1 MIINQELV
9 IRIKEH
15 FNLNV
20 YEAKVWLA
28 LLSKGVVSA
37 GESAELSGVPRSR
50 TYDVLESLAKRG
62 FAIVKVGK
70 PVKYIAVDP
79 KTVLEKMKTTALY
92 NVQEKVKLLT
102 NLKETQEYKELETL
116 HNSGISPVKL
126 GELSGHI
133 RGRANIISKI
143 KELFTN
149 CEKEISICTTLDDF
163 EDKSRILLPIIQ
175 EVNKKGIKMK
185 IALSGNEDRIRRIC
199 NKHKLK
205 VKNIDNK
212 GKFYISDKNEVLF
225 MINQEKSDEEVGV
238 WLKSAYFV
246 SSFSGMFDNY
256 LRN

>member
-1 MIINQELV
+1 MIINHELV
-9 IRIKEH
+9 TRIKEH

-79 KTVLEKMKTTALY
+79 KTVIEKMKTNTLSNA
-92 NVQEKVKLLT
+92 QEKVKVLT
-102 NLKETQEYKELETL
+102 NLKETQEYKDLENL

-126 GELSGHI
+126 EELSGHI
-133 RGRANIISKI
+133 RGRANIVSKI
-143 KELFTN
+143 KELFNN

-163 EDKSRILLPIIQ
+163 EDKSRILLPVIQ
-175 EVNKKGIKMK
+175 ETNKRGIKMK
-185 IALSGNEDRIRRIC
+185 LALSGNEDRIRRIC

-205 VKNIDNK
+205 VKNIDNR
-212 GKFYISDKNEVLF
+212 GKFYLSDKNEVLF
-225 MINQEKSDEEVGV
+225 MINQENSDEEVGV
-238 WLKSAYFV
+238 WLKSSYFV
-246 SSFSGMFDNY
+246 NSFGGMFDNY
-256 LRN
+256 LKN